1 MIFAKK
7 ITPITSSIIS
17 TGLLLISMI
26 TLLFCGYSIFIA
38 SLFAL
43 FFGAGQGLNYIA
55 RGSLPL
61 YILGSSNYG
70 KTSGYLNLYIK
81 VVTAVAP
88 FAFA

>member
-1 MIFAKK
+1 VV
-7 ITPITSSIIS
+7 T
-17 TGLLLISMI
+17 
-26 TLLFCGYSIFIA
+26 
-38 SLFAL
+38 LFAL

-88 FAFA
+88 FAFALSLENLGNITSVIILILLCTISIVILNLIPKEKNV